1 MDASNRWYWLL
12 QYRES
17 CRSDTTDS
25 RQKSWGNM
33 NEKKTCLHLHCT
45 PHARNSFL
53 ALSLPLCHSAFSL
66 DALSFV
72 PLYIHLYG
80 DLSLTWRWEKMD
92 GWSLSIAYLCISM
105 LDCRIRS
112 RSVICYYCYWWQEA
126 RGKTVMYFV
135 CRQYHNNNNNN
146 NQERQTIATSSC
158 PLNSKKSHKHVN
170 IMNILEST

>member
-1 MDASNRWYWLL
+1 MLNSFAVLEKKTLWMHQIGGIDFYNIANRVVPIRPTADKNKLGKYE
-12 QYRES
+12 R
-17 CRSDTTDS
+17 
-25 RQKSWGNM
+25 K
-33 NEKKTCLHLHCT
+33 KKTCLHLHCT

-112 RSVICYYCYWWQEA
+112 RSVICYYCY
-126 RGKTVMYFV
+126 
-135 CRQYHNNNNNN
+135 
-146 NQERQTIATSSC
+146 
-158 PLNSKKSHKHVN
+158 
-170 IMNILEST
+170 